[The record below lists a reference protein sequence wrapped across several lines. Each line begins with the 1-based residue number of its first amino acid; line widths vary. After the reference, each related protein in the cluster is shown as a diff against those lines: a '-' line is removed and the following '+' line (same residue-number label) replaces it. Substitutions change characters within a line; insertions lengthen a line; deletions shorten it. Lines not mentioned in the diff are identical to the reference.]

1 MIVIVGVP
9 HNFRVTSMAP
19 PSTRILTISTLNTP
33 PNFFIDTTFFK
44 TKNKPLMFQKRFP
57 LAAFSELH
65 FKTDACIKISLQ
77 IQWLIECI
85 ENFNMCTTSPFDSY
99 LICILVHIIC

>member
-1 MIVIVGVP
+1 MI
-9 HNFRVTSMAP
+9 
-19 PSTRILTISTLNTP
+19 
-33 PNFFIDTTFFK
+33 
-44 TKNKPLMFQKRFP
+44 KRFP
-57 LAAFSELH
+57 LTDFSEPP

-85 ENFNMCTTSPFDSY
+85 ENFNMCTTSAFASH